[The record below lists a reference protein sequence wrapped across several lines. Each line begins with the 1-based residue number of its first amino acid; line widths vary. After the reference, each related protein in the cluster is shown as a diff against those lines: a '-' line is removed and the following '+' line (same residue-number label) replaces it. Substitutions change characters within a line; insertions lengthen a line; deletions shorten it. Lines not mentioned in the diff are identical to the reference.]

1 MAYTPTNWQ
10 DGDVITT
17 EKLNKIEGELETL
30 DTSVEGILTFAANNN
45 EVTITFHPISSS

>member
-10 DGDVITT
+10 DGDIITA
-17 EKLNKIEGELETL
+17 EKLNKIESELETL